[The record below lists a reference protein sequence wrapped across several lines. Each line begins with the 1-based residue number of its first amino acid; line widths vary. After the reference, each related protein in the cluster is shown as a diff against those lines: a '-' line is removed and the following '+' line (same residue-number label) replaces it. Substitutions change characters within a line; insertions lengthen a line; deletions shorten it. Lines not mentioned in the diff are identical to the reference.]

1 MLIIKFMLF
10 FFYIFLTNFFTG
22 KCISKILK
30 KENNY
35 IENIVYG
42 FVVNLA
48 LIQLFLWYFVAF
60 KLSTT
65 IFMSV
70 MMAITIVPTIIGM
83 YFTYKDLKNTK
94 KYEKNNLKK
103 VQVKDVLVR
112 ILFVTLLMFEIIL
125 TTIYYKSDDDDSFY
139 VSNSTL
145 FANSQYLNEYDSS
158 MGDDSLGTVPLYDFQ
173 VWESMITVYGKIFS
187 VEPVII
193 AHTFLI
199 PILIILSSMSSIV
212 LGKKLFKDNNKAY
225 FFAGFLI
232 LFNLFGGYSTYTC
245 GSRVMCRIWQGKS
258 VYLTVVLPLVITYIV
273 NALEKVDYTLSIDM
287 LICVLASIG
296 LNPTSLFII
305 GFETLFLLVAISIY
319 KKNAKLLLYMI
330 PSVIAVLS
338 FTLFIY
344 MRTSQFTAQI
354 AAASTIS
361 YEGILNIYTKFFG
374 GHSWIYLILY
384 ILSAIYILKKGNDEQ
399 KNILV
404 FAPILML
411 IFIWN
416 PITGKFVAENITKV
430 STYWRVFWLI
440 PFSYGIITAILLILD
455 KIKNLKLKYAFVCAC
470 IVVICLTGKW
480 IVSADNSFRKVENV
494 YKLPQDA
501 IAFGQIISQDE
512 NNRTLVA
519 KNGINTT
526 IRQKYSN
533 IKLIF
538 SRYQYML
545 DLLQYRGKEEEAQE
559 RIDLQDIIDGNEE
572 KINLLQNLLEKYRV
586 GWIIIDKDK
595 NNIINEILNLEYK
608 IVETSDES
616 YLLKLTI

>member
-1 MLIIKFMLF
+1 
-10 FFYIFLTNFFTG
+10 
-22 KCISKILK
+22 
-30 KENNY
+30 
-35 IENIVYG
+35 
-42 FVVNLA
+42 
-48 LIQLFLWYFVAF
+48 
-60 KLSTT
+60 
-65 IFMSV
+65 
-70 MMAITIVPTIIGM
+70 
-83 YFTYKDLKNTK
+83 
-94 KYEKNNLKK
+94 
-103 VQVKDVLVR
+103 
-112 ILFVTLLMFEIIL
+112 
-125 TTIYYKSDDDDSFY
+125 
-139 VSNSTL
+139 
-145 FANSQYLNEYDSS
+145 
-158 MGDDSLGTVPLYDFQ
+158 
-173 VWESMITVYGKIFS
+173 
-187 VEPVII
+187 
-193 AHTFLI
+193 
-199 PILIILSSMSSIV
+199 
-212 LGKKLFKDNNKAY
+212 
-225 FFAGFLI
+225 
-232 LFNLFGGYSTYTC
+232 
-245 GSRVMCRIWQGKS
+245 
-258 VYLTVVLPLVITYIV
+258 
-273 NALEKVDYTLSIDM
+273 
-287 LICVLASIG
+287 
-296 LNPTSLFII
+296 
-305 GFETLFLLVAISIY
+305 
-319 KKNAKLLLYMI
+319 
-330 PSVIAVLS
+330 
-338 FTLFIY
+338 
-344 MRTSQFTAQI
+344 
-354 AAASTIS
+354 
-361 YEGILNIYTKFFG
+361 
-374 GHSWIYLILY
+374 
-384 ILSAIYILKKGNDEQ
+384 
-399 KNILV
+399 
-404 FAPILML
+404 ML